1 MPISRR
7 EAGAPI
13 RRARSKTA
21 VAAFF
26 EPSAVPTSCI
36 ASPAAF
42 CIEGDRMRQDDAVS
56 LRMRKTERA
65 PKHVT
70 ELVMEGHG
78 STSENDSTEPRTVKR
93 VMSRTDGPRFLD
105 DFRQR
110 LRKGGDA
117 FARHVAST
125 AGFDPSRRVL
135 RRRARLR

>member
-26 EPSAVPTSCI
+26 EPSADPHLVHGISRG
-36 ASPAAF
+36 AL
-42 CIEGDRMRQDDAVS
+42 IERNCVRQDDAVS
-56 LRMRKTERA
+56 LRMRKAERA

-78 STSENDSTEPRTVKR
+78 GASENNSTEPRPVQR
-93 VMSRTDGPRFLD
+93 VMSRTGGGRLLDNFRKRPRE
-105 DFRQR
+105 
-110 LRKGGDA
+110 GGNA
-117 FARHVAST
+117 FARQ
-125 AGFDPSRRVL
+125 
-135 RRRARLR
+135 